1 MLRSF
6 SAMSDTSLKKTPI
19 HDWHV
24 KHGGQM
30 VPFAGYELP
39 VQYTPGI
46 LKEHLHVR
54 ASAGL
59 FDVSH
64 MGIAYL
70 SSSDSMFKPVA
81 SALEKLVPADVAGLA
96 GGQQRYT
103 QLLNS
108 QGGIL
113 DDLMVWRPVAASD
126 TLGLVVNAACKEADY
141 AHLLTHLPSK
151 TKLTRRD
158 DLALFA
164 LQGPLSEAVLST
176 GAPDAA
182 KLNFM
187 QTMTT
192 TFFGISVHLS
202 RSGYTGE
209 DGFEI
214 SVENERAPELW
225 SLLAKDPRVLPIGLG
240 ARDSLRLEGGMCL
253 YGNDIDQTTS
263 PVEAN
268 LSWSIQ
274 KRRRIDGGFI
284 GAQRVLDE
292 LKKGTNRLRVGL
304 RPEGRAPVRAGARLF
319 ETETSNDLVGTVTSG
334 GFGPSFGGPVAM
346 GYVPSR
352 LSQLGTRLFAEVRD
366 RRLPVAVHGMPFVP
380 NRFKR

>member
-1 MLRSF
+1 
-6 SAMSDTSLKKTPI
+6 MSDTSLKKTPI
-19 HDWHV
+19 HDWHA
-24 KHGGQM
+24 KNGGQM

-39 VQYTPGI
+39 VQYAPGI

-70 SSSDSMFKPVA
+70 ASDDGVFETVA

-96 GGQQRYT
+96 AGQQRYT
-103 QLLNS
+103 QLLNP

-113 DDLMVWRPVAASD
+113 DDLMVWRPAAASD

-141 AHLLTHLPSK
+141 AHLQAHLPASI
-151 TKLTRRD
+151 KLARRD
-158 DLALFA
+158 ELALFA
-164 LQGPLSEAVLST
+164 LQGPQAEAVLSAS
-176 GAPDAA
+176 APDVA

-192 TFFGISVHLS
+192 SCFGINVHVS

-214 SVENERAPELW
+214 SVANERALELW
-225 SLLAKDPRVLPIGLG
+225 SLLAKDTRVLPIGLG

-268 LSWSIQ
+268 LTWSIQ
-274 KRRRIDGGFI
+274 KRRRIDGGFL
-284 GAQRVLDE
+284 GAQRVVDE

-304 RPEGRAPVRAGARLF
+304 KPEGRAPVRAGARLF
-319 ETETSNDLVGTVTSG
+319 ETETSSDLVGTVTSG

>member
-1 MLRSF
+1 ML
-6 SAMSDTSLKKTPI
+6 DTPLKKTPI
-19 HDWHV
+19 HEWHV
-24 KHGGQM
+24 NNGGQM

-39 VQYTPGI
+39 VQYAPGI

-70 SSSDSMFKPVA
+70 SSSDGVFDPVA
-81 SALEKLVPADVAGLA
+81 SALEKLVPADIAGLSA
-96 GGQQRYT
+96 GQQRYT
-103 QLLNS
+103 QLLNAN
-108 QGGIL
+108 GGIL
-113 DDLMVWRPVAASD
+113 DDLMVWRPSVASD

-141 AHLLTHLPSK
+141 VHLQANLPASIK
-151 TKLTRRD
+151 FVRRD

-164 LQGPLSEAVLST
+164 LQGPAAEAVLS
-176 GAPDAA
+176 GAPGVS

-192 TFFGISVHLS
+192 TCFDISVHVS

-214 SVENERAPELW
+214 SVPNERASELW
-225 SLLAKDPRVLPIGLG
+225 ALLVKDARVLPIGLG

-253 YGNDIDQTTS
+253 YGNDIDETTS

-268 LSWSIQ
+268 LTWSIQ
-274 KRRRIDGGFI
+274 KRRRIGGGFL
-284 GAQRVLDE
+284 GAVRVLRE
-292 LKKGTNRLRVGL
+292 LQNGVNRVRVGL
-304 RPEGRAPVRAGARLF
+304 KPEGRAPVRAGARLY
-319 ETETSNDLVGTVTSG
+319 ETEISADVIGTVSSG

-366 RRLPVAVHGMPFVP
+366 RRLPVVVHDMPFVP

>member
-1 MLRSF
+1 ML
-6 SAMSDTSLKKTPI
+6 DTPLKKTPI
-19 HDWHV
+19 HEWHV
-24 KHGGQM
+24 NNGGQM

-39 VQYTPGI
+39 VQYAPGI

-70 SSSDSMFKPVA
+70 SSSDGVFDPVA
-81 SALEKLVPADVAGLA
+81 SALEKLVPADIAGLST
-96 GGQQRYT
+96 GQQRYT
-103 QLLNS
+103 QLLNAS
-108 QGGIL
+108 GGIL
-113 DDLMVWRPVAASD
+113 DDLMVWRPSVASD

-141 AHLLTHLPSK
+141 AHLQANLPNIK
-151 TKLTRRD
+151 FVRRD

-164 LQGPLSEAVLST
+164 LQGPAAEAVLSA
-176 GAPDAA
+176 GAPGIS

-192 TFFGISVHLS
+192 ICFGISVHVS

-214 SVENERAPELW
+214 SVPNERASELW
-225 SLLAKDPRVLPIGLG
+225 ALLVKDARVLPIGLG

-253 YGNDIDQTTS
+253 YGSDIDETTS

-268 LSWSIQ
+268 LTWSIQ
-274 KRRRIDGGFI
+274 KRRRIGGGFL
-284 GAQRVLDE
+284 GAERVLRE
-292 LKKGTNRLRVGL
+292 LQNGVNRVRVGL
-304 RPEGRAPVRAGARLF
+304 KPEGRAPVRAGARLY
-319 ETETSNDLVGTVTSG
+319 ETEISADVIGTVSSG

-352 LSQLGTRLFAEVRD
+352 LSQLGTRLFAEVRN
-366 RRLPVAVHGMPFVP
+366 RRLPVVVHDMPFVP

>member
-1 MLRSF
+1 
-6 SAMSDTSLKKTPI
+6 MSDTSLKKTPI
-19 HDWHV
+19 HDWHA
-24 KHGGQM
+24 KNGGQM

-39 VQYTPGI
+39 VQYAPGI

-70 SSSDSMFKPVA
+70 ASDDGVFETVA

-96 GGQQRYT
+96 AGQQRYT
-103 QLLNS
+103 QLLNP

-113 DDLMVWRPVAASD
+113 DDLMVWRPAAASD

-141 AHLLTHLPSK
+141 AHLQAHLPASI
-151 TKLTRRD
+151 KLARRD
-158 DLALFA
+158 ELALFA
-164 LQGPLSEAVLST
+164 LQGPQAEAVLSAS
-176 GAPDAA
+176 APDVA

-192 TFFGISVHLS
+192 SCFGINVHVS

-214 SVENERAPELW
+214 SVANERALELW
-225 SLLAKDPRVLPIGLG
+225 SLLAKDTRVLPIGLG

-268 LSWSIQ
+268 LTWSIQ
-274 KRRRIDGGFI
+274 KRRRIDGGFL
-284 GAQRVLDE
+284 GAQRVIDE
-292 LKKGTNRLRVGL
+292 LKKGTSRLRVGL
-304 RPEGRAPVRAGARLF
+304 KPEGRAPVRAGARLF

>member
-1 MLRSF
+1 ML
-6 SAMSDTSLKKTPI
+6 DTPLKKTPI
-19 HDWHV
+19 HEWHV
-24 KHGGQM
+24 NNGGQM

-39 VQYTPGI
+39 VQYAPGI

-70 SSSDSMFKPVA
+70 SSSDGVFDPVA
-81 SALEKLVPADVAGLA
+81 SALEKLVPADIAGLSA
-96 GGQQRYT
+96 GQQRYT
-103 QLLNS
+103 QLLNAN
-108 QGGIL
+108 GGIL
-113 DDLMVWRPVAASD
+113 DDLMVWRPSVASD

-141 AHLLTHLPSK
+141 GHLQANLPASIK
-151 TKLTRRD
+151 FVRRD

-164 LQGPLSEAVLST
+164 LQGPAAEDVLS
-176 GAPDAA
+176 GAPGVS

-187 QTMTT
+187 QTTT
-192 TFFGISVHLS
+192 TACFGISVHVS

-214 SVENERAPELW
+214 SVANERALELW
-225 SLLAKDPRVLPIGLG
+225 ALLVKDARVLPIGLG

-253 YGNDIDQTTS
+253 YGNDIDETTS

-268 LSWSIQ
+268 LTWSIQ
-274 KRRRIDGGFI
+274 KRRRISGGFL
-284 GAQRVLDE
+284 GAERVLRE
-292 LKKGTNRLRVGL
+292 LQNGVNRVRVGL
-304 RPEGRAPVRAGARLF
+304 KPEGRAPVRAGAKLY
-319 ETETSNDLVGTVTSG
+319 ETETSADVIGTVSSG

-346 GYVPSR
+346 GYVPNR
-352 LSQLGTRLFAEVRD
+352 LSQLGTRFFAEVRD
-366 RRLPVAVHGMPFVP
+366 RRLPVVVHGMPFVP

>member
-1 MLRSF
+1 
-6 SAMSDTSLKKTPI
+6 MSDTPLKKTPV

-24 KHGGQM
+24 KNGGQM

-39 VQYTPGI
+39 VQYAPGI

-70 SSSDSMFKPVA
+70 SSSDGTFEPIA
-81 SALEKLVPADVAGLA
+81 SALEQLVPADVASLA
-96 GGQQRYT
+96 IGQQRYT
-103 QLLNS
+103 QLLNPT
-108 QGGIL
+108 GGIL
-113 DDLMVWRPVAASD
+113 DDLMVWRPAAASD

-141 AHLLTHLPSK
+141 AHLQAHLPADI
-151 TKLTRRD
+151 KLTRRD
-158 DLALFA
+158 ELALFA
-164 LQGPLSEAVLST
+164 LQGPAAEAVLSAN
-176 GAPDAA
+176 APDVA

-187 QTMTT
+187 QTMTAT
-192 TFFGISVHLS
+192 WFGISVHVS

-214 SVENERAPELW
+214 SVANEQALELW
-225 SLLAKDPRVLPIGLG
+225 SLLMKDTRVLPIGLG

-253 YGNDIDQTTS
+253 YNNDIDQTTS

-268 LSWSIQ
+268 LTWSIQ
-274 KRRRIDGGFI
+274 KRRRTDGGFL

-292 LKKGTNRLRVGL
+292 LKKGTSRLRVGL
-304 RPEGRAPVRAGARLF
+304 KPEGRAPVRAGAKLF
-319 ETETSNDLVGTVTSG
+319 ETETSSDLIGTVTSG

-346 GYVPSR
+346 GYVPNR

>member
-1 MLRSF
+1 MQILD
-6 SAMSDTSLKKTPI
+6 ASLKKTPV

-24 KHGGQM
+24 KNGGHM

-39 VQYTPGI
+39 VHYTAGV

-64 MGIAYL
+64 MGIAFI
-70 SSSDSMFKPVA
+70 SSRDGAFEPVA
-81 SALEKLVPADVAGLA
+81 AALEKLVPADIAGLSA
-96 GGQQRYT
+96 GQQRYT
-103 QLLNS
+103 QLLNAN
-108 QGGIL
+108 GEIL
-113 DDLMVWRPVAASD
+113 DDLMVWRPWVASD

-141 AHLLTHLPSK
+141 AHLEANLPPEIEF
-151 TKLTRRD
+151 TRHD
-158 DLALFA
+158 QLALFA
-164 LQGPLSEAVLST
+164 LQGPDAESVLSV
-176 GAPDAA
+176 GAPDVCR
-182 KLNFM
+182 LNFM

-192 TFFGISVHLS
+192 TYFGISVHIA

-214 SVENERAPELW
+214 SVADERALELW
-225 SLLAKDPRVLPIGLG
+225 RLLIGDTRVLPIGLG

-253 YGNDIDQTTS
+253 YGNDIDEHTS
-263 PVEAN
+263 PVEGN
-268 LSWSIQ
+268 LTWSIQ
-274 KRRRIDGGFI
+274 KRRRTGGGFL
-284 GAQRVLDE
+284 GAERVLQQ
-292 LKKGTNRLRVGL
+292 LQNGVHRLRVGL
-304 RPEGRAPVRAGARLF
+304 KPEGRAPVRGGAKLY
-319 ETETSNDLVGTVTSG
+319 ETEGSTDNIGTVTSG

-366 RRLPVAVHGMPFVP
+366 RRLPVVVHAMPFVP